1 MVGLTLIRV
10 EAEHRDEDK
19 GEDRERELGGA
30 PLKRDRQTLCRN
42 SSVEIRSRVTTKR
55 STSVFTV
62 AKAFSPRVSIDVR
75 VILSSRTRNPQSP
88 AGRGFPIGGDV
99 GVEPQT
105 SYMRSRPSSIGEGRR
120 PYVWHSRT
128 ERNRFVK
135 RRQGYRFRLLLTV
148 KPKMSCLRR
157 FVGCSRFV
165 WNELLAQNEIRLERG
180 EKKLGYGAMCEYLAY
195 LKSEYAFL
203 RNVHSQ
209 PLQQTLKDLA
219 VGYSRAFNLKLPAR
233 RPRFKKKGR
242 PQGIRFPQGFT
253 IDGSC
258 IYLPKVGWVGF
269 RRSRH
274 IEGTPKNVTVSSDGK
289 HWYVAILTEREVNG
303 PVHAA
308 TSSVGIDLGVARFA
322 ALSDGTFVDGA
333 NAFKACEKRLAFYQ
347 RRMQRKELFSANWR
361 KAKAHVSR
369 VQRKIVNVR
378 RDMLHKASTTISK
391 NHAVVV
397 LEDLRVLNLTAS
409 ASGTVRDPGRNVRA
423 KSGLN
428 RRILDQGWGEFRR
441 QLTYKLAWSGGSL
454 LLVDPRDTSRKCS
467 RCGHVDEANRPTQT
481 SFRCV
486 VCDYTANADSNA
498 AVNVLAKG
506 RTGPDRLWRFADWRI
521 VESGS
526 STCLMRDALKYP
538 RPQTGEHVKCEA
550 SLFSGSISY
559 RAGVPRVVSLGLL
572 RPCDSNRNRS

>member
-1 MVGLTLIRV
+1 M
-10 EAEHRDEDK
+10 
-19 GEDRERELGGA
+19 
-30 PLKRDRQTLCRN
+30 
-42 SSVEIRSRVTTKR
+42 
-55 STSVFTV
+55 
-62 AKAFSPRVSIDVR
+62 
-75 VILSSRTRNPQSP
+75 
-88 AGRGFPIGGDV
+88 
-99 GVEPQT
+99 
-105 SYMRSRPSSIGEGRR
+105 
-120 PYVWHSRT
+120 
-128 ERNRFVK
+128 K
-135 RRQGYRFRLLLTV
+135 RRQGYRFRLLLT
-148 KPKMSCLRR
+148 KAEDELLRR

-397 LEDLRVLNLTAS
+397 LEDLRVLNFDGVSEWNRARPRSKRAREERLESTYSRPRLGRVSAS
-409 ASGTVRDPGRNVRA
+409 AH
-423 KSGLN
+423 L
-428 RRILDQGWGEFRR
+428 
-441 QLTYKLAWSGGSL
+441 
-454 LLVDPRDTSRKCS
+454 
-467 RCGHVDEANRPTQT
+467 
-481 SFRCV
+481 
-486 VCDYTANADSNA
+486 
-498 AVNVLAKG
+498 
-506 RTGPDRLWRFADWRI
+506 
-521 VESGS
+521 
-526 STCLMRDALKYP
+526 
-538 RPQTGEHVKCEA
+538 
-550 SLFSGSISY
+550 
-559 RAGVPRVVSLGLL
+559 
-572 RPCDSNRNRS
+572 